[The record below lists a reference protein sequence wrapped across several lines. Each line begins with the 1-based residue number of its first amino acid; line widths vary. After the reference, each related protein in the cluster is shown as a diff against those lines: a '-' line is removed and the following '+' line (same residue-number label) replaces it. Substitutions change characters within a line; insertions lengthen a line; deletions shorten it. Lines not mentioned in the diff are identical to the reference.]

1 MIPQEIIRKK
11 RENTILSNQEI
22 EAFVNGL
29 TDSSFSDSH
38 IAAMSMAIFLN
49 GMNEEET
56 LNLTKA
62 MTHSGNILKWESL
75 IDDPFICDKHST
87 GGVGDKVSLILAPV
101 IAACGGY
108 VPMISGRGLGHTGGT
123 LDKFDS
129 IPNYN
134 TQPDIKTFQKVVKDI
149 GCAIIGQTPDL
160 APADKKLYA
169 IRDVVGTVES
179 IPLITSS
186 ILSKKIAA
194 GINSLI
200 LDVKI
205 GNGSFNATKKIAD
218 ELSKSL
224 VKVAKSAGLKCT
236 AIITD
241 MNQVLG
247 FNAGHSLEIA
257 ECINYLTCHNKNKRL
272 ESIINKL
279 SVELLCMND
288 NSLTNDSALNK
299 IITVLENGKAGEKF
313 EQMVAALG
321 GPSNI
326 LSNYNNILPNA
337 KYTEEILSNHEGY
350 IESISTR
357 ELGIILIELG
367 GGRKKITDKINYSV
381 GFSDVIG
388 IGKKVEKKCPLL
400 KIHADNKDDV
410 DCLRNKIIGCFRF
423 TEKFVEEQ
431 KTIYNKIT

>member
-11 RENTILSNQEI
+11 RENITLTNQEI
-22 EAFVNGL
+22 ETFVNGL

-62 MTHSGNILKWESL
+62 MTHSGNILKWEHL

-134 TQPDIKTFQKVVKDI
+134 TQPDVETFQKVVKEI

-169 IRDVVGTVES
+169 IRDAVGTVES

-205 GNGSFNATKKIAD
+205 GNGSFNPTKKIGEKLAQ
-218 ELSKSL
+218 SL
-224 VKVAKSAGLKCT
+224 VSVAKSAGLKCT
-236 AIITD
+236 AILTD

-247 FNAGHSLEIA
+247 FNAGHSLEIV
-257 ECINYLTCHNKNKRL
+257 ECINYLTGRTKNKRL

-279 SVELLCMND
+279 SAELLCMND
-288 NSLTNDSALNK
+288 KNLTTDSALNTILK
-299 IITVLENGKAGEKF
+299 VLENGKAGEKF

-321 GPSNI
+321 GSKNI
-326 LSNYNNILPNA
+326 LSNYKNILPSA
-337 KYTEEILSNHEGY
+337 KHTEEIFSHQDGY

-367 GGRKKITDKINYSV
+367 GGRKNITDKINYGV
-381 GFSDVIG
+381 GFSDVLE
-388 IGKKVEKKCPLL
+388 IGKKVEEKNPLL
-400 KIHADNKDDV
+400 KIHADSKDDI
-410 DCLRNKIIGCFRF
+410 DRLKNKIINCFKF
-423 TEKFVEEQ
+423 TDKSVESQE
-431 KTIYNKIT
+431 TIYNKIT

>member
-1 MIPQEIIRKK
+1 
-11 RENTILSNQEI
+11 
-22 EAFVNGL
+22 
-29 TDSSFSDSH
+29 
-38 IAAMSMAIFLN
+38 
-49 GMNEEET
+49 
-56 LNLTKA
+56 
-62 MTHSGNILKWESL
+62 
-75 IDDPFICDKHST
+75 
-87 GGVGDKVSLILAPV
+87 
-101 IAACGGY
+101 
-108 VPMISGRGLGHTGGT
+108 
-123 LDKFDS
+123 
-129 IPNYN
+129 
-134 TQPDIKTFQKVVKDI
+134 
-149 GCAIIGQTPDL
+149 
-160 APADKKLYA
+160 
-169 IRDVVGTVES
+169 
-179 IPLITSS
+179 
-186 ILSKKIAA
+186 
-194 GINSLI
+194 
-200 LDVKI
+200 
-205 GNGSFNATKKIAD
+205 
-218 ELSKSL
+218 
-224 VKVAKSAGLKCT
+224 
-236 AIITD
+236 

-400 KIHADNKDDV
+400 KIHADSKDDV